1 MGFKSL
7 ELPDCGESAVRG
19 WILIMYAIIKTG
31 GKQYKVKEG
40 QILKVE
46 KLDVSEGEKVE
57 FDKVL
62 TIKNSDGVQF
72 GRPYLKD
79 ATVTAKA
86 IENGKNK
93 KVVVLK
99 YKPKNRYRK
108 KMGHRQPYTKVLI
121 EDIKE

>member
-1 MGFKSL
+1 
-7 ELPDCGESAVRG
+7 
-19 WILIMYAIIKTG
+19 MYAIIKTG

-40 QILKVE
+40 QILKIE
-46 KLDVSEGEKVE
+46 KLDADEGENVE

-72 GRPYLKD
+72 GRPFLKD
-79 ATVTAKA
+79 ASVKAKVL
-86 IENGKNK
+86 ENDKHK

-108 KMGHRQPYTKVLI
+108 KMGHRQPYSKVLI
-121 EDIKE
+121 EDIKD